1 MLGFNR
7 RLYVAKV
14 CLSTSEM
21 VKMLKSY
28 MEKIPLLQAHC
39 CAKNTLVEAFK
50 DYPYIHVVH
59 YDIMYGIQ

>member
-1 MLGFNR
+1 MLGFSR
-7 RLYVAKV
+7 QLYMARV
-14 CLSTSEM
+14 CFFTFEM

-28 MEKIPLLQAHC
+28 MEKIPFLRAHC

-50 DYPYIHVVH
+50 DSPYIHVVH